1 MRWTGRLLAIL
12 AIAGTLF
19 LARVEL
25 IPGWSPSV
33 VVTALLLG
41 IGATAL
47 NLMFGYTGMLS
58 LGNAVFLGTASFSMG
73 IGVIRLGWPLLPSL
87 LVAVMLAGFV
97 GLLAGALL
105 VRIPGLYFSVVMLGL
120 AVAFEGLIRAFP
132 SVTGG
137 ASGLVLPS
145 ILDFGV
151 VEIVDIDDWFWFSIC
166 AALVVLGVVWAFTWG
181 STGRLLRLI
190 RRDEL
195 AASVLGV
202 NVYRAKLVVFAFAGM
217 LTGMSG
223 TLLFLWQRVLVP
235 ESAGLLRSL
244 ELVSLAVVGGLG
256 TLLGGFVGAAVLLW
270 IQEMALSQGNWTELI
285 YGATFLLVILYAPRG
300 LMGVLTGGW
309 RYVVTKFASSA
320 PTEVN
325 GPEHGALTE
334 PEPPPTTAVI
344 TDDAAPEVSV
354 PPERLSRSSDG
365 GRTGLVVAGVS
376 RSFGGVAAVQDVSLT
391 VPPGSLIGL
400 VGANGAGKTTLMN
413 LVCGVETVDAGTI
426 TLDGQELHDRMPYE
440 VASRGVARTFQVP
453 RLVDEMTVLE
463 NVIVGGDALS
473 RRVFRKSAA
482 TERSRTEQAMEA
494 LKRANLA
501 HFAHRPVV
509 TLGTGERKYV
519 ELVRALAWNPSVL
532 LMDEP
537 AVGLADHEID
547 RLERW
552 LRELRE
558 QGAAVLLIDHNL
570 DFVDRLVNYVFVMKE
585 GRVTEEGHPTELL
598 KRAERR
604 AAKAVS

>member
-1 MRWTGRLLAIL
+1 MRWTGRLLALL
-12 AIAGTLF
+12 AIVGALL
-19 LARVEL
+19 LARAEL

-73 IGVIRLGWPLLPSL
+73 ISVIRLGWPLLPSL
-87 LVAVMLAGFV
+87 LLAVVLAGLV

-145 ILDFGV
+145 VLDLGV
-151 VEIVDIDDWFWFSIC
+151 VEIVDVDDWFWFSIC
-166 AALVVLGVVWAFTWG
+166 AALVILGVVWVFTWG

-217 LTGMSG
+217 ITGISG
-223 TLLFLWQRVLVP
+223 ALLFLWQRVLVP

-256 TLLGGFVGAAVLLW
+256 TMLGGFVGAAVLLW

-309 RYVVTKFASSA
+309 RYVVTTLSSSV

-325 GPEHGALTE
+325 GPEPAVLTD
-334 PEPPPTTAVI
+334 PEPPPTATVI
-344 TDDAAPEVSV
+344 TREVSV
-354 PPERLSRSSDG
+354 PTEGLSRSSDG
-365 GRTGLVVAGVS
+365 ERTGLVVAGVS

-473 RRVFRKSAA
+473 RRVFRKSAV
-482 TERSRTEQAMEA
+482 TERLRTQQAMEA
-494 LKRANLA
+494 LKRADLA
-501 HFAHRPVV
+501 HFAHRSVV